1 MLISDSFSTVGCPM
15 DVVDANQDEDGA
27 IAKMKIKMKTF
38 YKFRIDTTQKIPATV
53 TGFQKFSYSCSIF
66 E

>member
-1 MLISDSFSTVGCPM
+1 M